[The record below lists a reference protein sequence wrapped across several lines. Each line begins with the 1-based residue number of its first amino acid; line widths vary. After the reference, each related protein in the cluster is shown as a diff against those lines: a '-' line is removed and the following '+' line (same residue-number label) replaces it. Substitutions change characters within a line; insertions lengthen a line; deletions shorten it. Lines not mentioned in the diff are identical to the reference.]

1 METNF
6 AYVSG
11 TQKLFPLCY
20 TEKDGS
26 VNRIK
31 TVALVNFALD
41 TFSDVAPVHIPARER
56 DNVRHQIEG
65 AAQSL
70 GILL

>member
-6 AYVSG
+6 AYTSG
-11 TQKLFPLCY
+11 DKKLFPLCY
-20 TEKDGS
+20 IEKDGS
-26 VNRIK
+26 VNRAK
-31 TVALVNFALD
+31 TVALVTFALD
-41 TFSDVAPVHIPARER
+41 TFSDVAPAHIPARER